1 MRFSWILKGV
11 VLLALAGAVFGT
23 AGWFGFQL
31 FIKPHQIPPEELV
44 GGKLAPPPD
53 LSIPEFE
60 KAMKVKESRQP
71 LAAREALEKFTE
83 NFPFSSK
90 LGEAR
95 KALGEVNADIF
106 FSTIEAPEKI
116 RYEVRPGDALNKIER
131 KFKTSGEV
139 LMRCNNLDDPR
150 RLRVG
155 QVLMISQPDFALVIE
170 RKTHA
175 VTLLNKGKFF
185 KSYAAST
192 WTAPIPK
199 KGMEKVEIAAKVKG
213 KTAWANG
220 APVNFGSKD
229 YAGSVRW
236 VELTARN
243 FTLYS
248 DSASGPKPPGGIGLP
263 PEEMEE
269 LSTLLGRGVPVTIR

>member
-1 MRFSWILKGV
+1 MRFSWIFKGLF
-11 VLLALAGAVFGT
+11 LLALAGAIFGT

-53 LSIPEFE
+53 LSLPEFE
-60 KAMKVKESRQP
+60 KVMKIKKSRQP
-71 LAAREALEKFTE
+71 LVAREALEKFTE
-83 NFPFSSK
+83 NYPFSTK

-116 RYEVRPGDALNKIER
+116 RYEVHPGDALNKIER
-131 KFKTSGEV
+131 KFKTSGEL

-155 QVLMISQPDFALVIE
+155 QVLMISQPEFALVIE

-175 VTLLNKGKFF
+175 LTLLNKGKFF
-185 KSYAAST
+185 KGYAATS
-192 WTAPIPK
+192 WTAPVPK

-213 KTAWANG
+213 KTAWSNG
-220 APVNFGSKD
+220 APVHFGSKE
-229 YAGSVRW
+229 YAGSSRW

-248 DSASGPKPPGGIGLP
+248 EGGPKPSGGIGLP
-263 PEEMEE
+263 PEDMEE